1 MPAKKSPSAT
11 KVAKRPAKKA
21 VKKSAPKSSG
31 GTKGKKSIDGPA
43 DASTRA
49 TSAAPSRVMTRRQGA
64 EREIIGVV
72 STITT
77 EDIALRAYYISE
89 RRHYLGLP
97 GDPQSDWLEAEKQLR
112 R

>member
-1 MPAKKSPSAT
+1 MPAKKSSASS
-11 KVAKRPAKKA
+11 KPAKRPAKKA
-21 VKKSAPKSSG
+21 VKKSAPKSRG
-31 GTKGKKSIDGPA
+31 VTNGKKTREVPT

-49 TSAAPSRVMTRRQGA
+49 TSATPGRVMTRREGA
-64 EREIIGVV
+64 ERKVIGVV

-89 RRHYLGLP
+89 RRRNLGLP

-112 R
+112 C